1 MRKHLFSTVVFTLI
15 FTLPVYRSNAQI
27 RLAPGDVEIM
37 KTTTLSL
44 YSADGRLL
52 QKKQY
57 TPGIQAI
64 GLGRYG
70 TGIYYLSNEEGVEKL
85 LVL

>member
-1 MRKHLFSTVVFTLI
+1 
-15 FTLPVYRSNAQI
+15 
-27 RLAPGDVEIM
+27 M